1 MGLNG
6 PCCHPAKRLSPAA
19 VKWSNSN
26 NLLGFAKSFW
36 KILSPCFVLG
46 IFPPR
51 LALNVNLIET
61 HSWLLLPPL
70 TLRRTLLH
78 CVGFFSLWRHL
89 QCIVKA
95 SFGTFSFLLVSCLNL
110 FLPAVFFFFFFF
122 FICLSPK
129 PQTCL

>member
-51 LALNVNLIET
+51 LALNVNLSET

-70 TLRRTLLH
+70 TLQRTLLH
-78 CVGFFSLWRHL
+78 CVGFFFPLEALTVYCQGILWHFFFFTGEL
-89 QCIVKA
+89 FKSFPA
-95 SFGTFSFLLVSCLNL
+95 SC
-110 FLPAVFFFFFFF
+110 FFFFFFF